1 VFIPLSRD
9 ALRENLEAAL
19 EHRNDATA
27 ALSQNTFSAR
37 YANRP
42 DWAVG
47 PFEDDDELT
56 FELSGQWPDPEGIGW
71 TSDAI
76 YNPSVIE
83 HNGVLHLYY
92 RASPTK
98 ESLSSRIGSA
108 TLGAVG
114 AWVDSPTNP
123 QIFPT
128 LGNELFGCEDPKL
141 YAAEG
146 RWFFFYNGIFP
157 ITQEARERYTTP
169 DDEIG
174 DVGCDINVAVS
185 DDLETWTKLGR
196 VVDHEVSHL
205 WAKGAVIPRNGRGE
219 AVKIDGEY
227 LMFLSEGCGGALQV
241 GRSTDLVHWRFEPQ
255 PYLDLAETGGSLHE
269 VACAIVDDEH
279 PARFVLD
286 FFYTDRNGDFAAGQA
301 LYDTAEPF
309 TQKAVNA
316 GGALAWGGMVATGR
330 GRLFAQGWDAPVHE
344 RRIFF
349 YREKTDTS
357 ISQ

>member
-1 VFIPLSRD
+1 MFIPLSRD
-9 ALRENLEAAL
+9 ALRENLESAL
-19 EHRNDATA
+19 EHRNDTTA

-37 YANRP
+37 YPSRP

-47 PFEDDDELT
+47 PFEDDVDLS
-56 FELSGQWPDPEGIGW
+56 FELADQWHDPVGIGW

-83 HNGVLHLYY
+83 RDGVLHLFY

-108 TLGAVG
+108 TLGADG
-114 AWVDSPTNP
+114 AWIDSPANP

-128 LGNELFGCEDPKL
+128 LHNELFGCEDPKL

-146 RWFFFYNGIFP
+146 RWFLFYNGIFP
-157 ITQEARERYTTP
+157 ITPEARAKYATP
-169 DDEIG
+169 VDQIG

-196 VVDHEVSHL
+196 AVDHEVSHL

-219 AVKIDGEY
+219 AVKFNGEY

-241 GRSTDLVHWRFEPQ
+241 GRSTDLVRWRFERR
-255 PYLDLAETGGSLHE
+255 PYLDLAELGGSLHE

-279 PARFVLD
+279 PERFVLD
-286 FFYTDRNGDFAAGQA
+286 FFYADRNGDFAAGQA
-301 LYDTAEPF
+301 LYDTAAPF
-309 TQKAVNA
+309 TQRAVNS
-316 GGALAWGGMVATGR
+316 GGALAWGGMVATDR
-330 GRLFAQGWDAPVHE
+330 GRLFAQGWDAPAHE

-349 YREKTDTS
+349 YREKTNTS
-357 ISQ
+357 IAQ